1 MKITLLSP
9 TNNFVI
15 VRKKRQSLTIQQMLL
30 EKISLH
36 VMNAWINMVIILLK
50 YEYLLSVVFSF
61 VD

>member
-30 EKISLH
+30 EKMSLH